1 MLCLSSHWN
10 RDATPINQGSV
21 ALDPAQVSALAAM
34 PMSCMDLDKYLEKAE
49 PDRTVTM
56 RDFDADFPLAE

>member
-1 MLCLSSHWN
+1 
-10 RDATPINQGSV
+10 
-21 ALDPAQVSALAAM
+21 M

-49 PDRTVTM
+49 PDLSVQM